1 MGGRGSS
8 GGSGGSGGSVRMP
21 TLTGSEKQVS
31 WATDI
36 RDTALSNADLI
47 VKNAERG
54 RQIGISTGPT
64 GRNISVEAA
73 RTVRAEVRDT
83 LAATT
88 SASTLINNR
97 DRLSFNT
104 LSRLAEEETA
114 TGAVS
119 EARRRR
125 RQR

>member
-1 MGGRGSS
+1 MSMPSLSGSA
-8 GGSGGSGGSVRMP
+8 R
-21 TLTGSEKQVS
+21 QVS
-31 WATDI
+31 WAEDI
-36 RDTALSNADLI
+36 RNEALLSVDTI
-47 VKNAERG
+47 VRNAERG

-73 RTVRAEVRDT
+73 KTVRAEVRET
-83 LAATT
+83 LASTT

-97 DRLSFNT
+97 DRLTFNQ

-119 EARRRR
+119 AARRSRKR
-125 RQR
+125 S

>member
-1 MGGRGSS
+1 MGGRGS
-8 GGSGGSGGSVRMP
+8 SGGSGGSVRMP

-47 VKNAERG
+47 VRNAERG

-73 RTVRAEVRDT
+73 RTVRAEVRET
-83 LAATT
+83 LASTT
-88 SASTLINNR
+88 SASTLIDNR
-97 DRLSFNT
+97 SNLTFNS

-114 TGAVS
+114 TGMVS
-119 EARRRR
+119 AARRRR
-125 RQR
+125 RRS

>member
-1 MGGRGSS
+1 MGGRGS
-8 GGSGGSGGSVRMP
+8 SGGSGGSVRMP

-47 VKNAERG
+47 VRNAERG

-73 RTVRAEVRDT
+73 RTVRAEVRET
-83 LAATT
+83 LASTT

-97 DRLSFNT
+97 SNLTFNS
-104 LSRLAEEETA
+104 LARLAEEETA
-114 TGAVS
+114 TGMVS
-119 EARRRR
+119 DARRRR
-125 RQR
+125 RRS

>member
-1 MGGRGSS
+1 MGGRGS
-8 GGSGGSGGSVRMP
+8 SGGSGGSVRMP

-73 RTVRAEVRDT
+73 RTVRAEVRET
-83 LAATT
+83 LASTT

-97 DRLSFNT
+97 SNLTFNS
-104 LSRLAEEETA
+104 LARLAEEETA
-114 TGAVS
+114 TGMVS
-119 EARRRR
+119 AARRRR
-125 RQR
+125 RRS

>member
-1 MGGRGSS
+1 
-8 GGSGGSGGSVRMP
+8 MP

-47 VKNAERG
+47 VRNAERG

-73 RTVRAEVRDT
+73 RTVRAEVRET
-83 LAATT
+83 LASTE

-97 DRLSFNT
+97 SNLTFNS
-104 LSRLAEEETA
+104 LARLAEEETA
-114 TGAVS
+114 TGMVS
-119 EARRRR
+119 AERRRR
-125 RQR
+125 RRS